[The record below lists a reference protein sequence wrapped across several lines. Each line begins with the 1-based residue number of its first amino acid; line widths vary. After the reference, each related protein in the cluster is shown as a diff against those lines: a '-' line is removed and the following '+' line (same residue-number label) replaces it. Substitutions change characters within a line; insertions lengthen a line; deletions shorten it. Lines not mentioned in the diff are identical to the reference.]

1 MASSTSPWGPPPR
14 PLFARAAPE
23 PRPSCASHI
32 PTKPKSG
39 KLDVA
44 RYLDQAQKPEWTYK
58 ARAVRDNLAFSKAK
72 FPKHVF
78 AFWPTPGVPP
88 APIQTYG
95 IPDQVGQHVYQ
106 WDPATTMAA
115 HFRPDRHTMMING
128 RPMQATSLLQLDLL
142 ASRGVSQ
149 AEPLAAC
156 KASSRMR

>member
-1 MASSTSPWGPPPR
+1 MASWTPPWARPPLAAAASSAPR
-14 PLFARAAPE
+14 
-23 PRPSCASHI
+23 PRPSCAPHI

-39 KLDVA
+39 ILDVA

-72 FPKHVF
+72 FPKHVS

-128 RPMQATSLLQLDLL
+128 RPMQATSLL
-142 ASRGVSQ
+142 
-149 AEPLAAC
+149 
-156 KASSRMR
+156 